1 MAPFEHTSGKSI
13 KGKSRVSNMANKK
26 LKKRLH
32 MCALAAA
39 TYDPELKAYYQRKVA
54 QNKNKLLILNNIKNK
69 LIHRICSCIKEN
81 RCYQLR

>member
-1 MAPFEHTSGKSI
+1 
-13 KGKSRVSNMANKK
+13 
-26 LKKRLH
+26 